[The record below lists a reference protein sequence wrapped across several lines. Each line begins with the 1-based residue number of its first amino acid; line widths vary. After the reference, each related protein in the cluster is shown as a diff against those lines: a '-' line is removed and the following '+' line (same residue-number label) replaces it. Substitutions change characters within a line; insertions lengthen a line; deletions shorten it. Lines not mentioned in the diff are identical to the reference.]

1 MAVTGRPWRGGI
13 AVLAAT
19 ALAVLAASPQAVA
32 ADEPPTIVV
41 SDGVTQPVFGY
52 SDAIRERLFIDSTF
66 DSDND
71 GLRDI
76 IAFDVMRP
84 KATADGLKVPV
95 VMDASPY
102 YTTLCRGNDSE
113 CKVDL
118 DGDGLLDKWPL
129 WYDNYFVPRGYAVIL
144 LDMVGTGNSTG
155 CPTTNANQDNLSAKQ
170 AINWLNGRATARNA
184 AGEVVKADWHN
195 GKSGMIGK
203 SYDGSLAMATA
214 VTGVQGLTTIVPI
227 GGPSEY
233 YDYVRSNGVVTRGN
247 SYVSYLAN
255 VVTNPE
261 RRDYCKPVRDAL
273 GAADGDEHGDY
284 TAFWNERSYVK
295 KVPKQSASVLL
306 YHGINDD
313 NVRADHM
320 SKYWYALAENDI
332 PRKLWISQEG
342 HVDPFDSRRAVWVD
356 TLHRWFDFWLQ
367 GVANGIMDEPRLDIE
382 RAADVWETHADWPIP
397 GKVDTEVFLQPATS
411 GAGGLG
417 LVPTAKPATGRFQD
431 SRTQSQNTMIN
442 NPGVVQP
449 HRLAFLSEPLTAPLH
464 ISGTP
469 TMQIRASAD
478 QTDTN
483 FGVILVDYGTDER
496 VAHRASGEGIIT
508 LDTQD
513 CWGESSATD
522 DACYRQTVKRVA
534 TADTELVTKGIMDAQ
549 NRQSIR
555 VAVPLVPG
563 ESYNFSWPLL
573 PEDYVFKPGHRIGV
587 IVVASYPQ
595 YSSQADTTA
604 ANIAVNLKSSK
615 IVLPVVGG
623 TAAAHAAGL

>member
-1 MAVTGRPWRGGI
+1 MRRPWRRGL
-13 AVLAAT
+13 AVLSVT
-19 ALAVLAASPQAVA
+19 ALAVLGVSPQAVA

-41 SDGVTQPVFGY
+41 TDGVTQPVFGY
-52 SDAIRERLFIDSTF
+52 ADAIRERLFVESTF
-66 DSDND
+66 DSDKD

-84 KATADGLKVPV
+84 KATEDGLKVPV

-113 CKVDL
+113 CKIDV
-118 DGDGLLDKWPL
+118 DGDGLLDQWPL

-155 CPTTNANQDNLSAKQ
+155 CPTTNAKEDNISAKQ

-184 AGEVVKADWHN
+184 AGEIVKADWHN

-203 SYDGSLAMATA
+203 SYDGSLAMSTA
-214 VTGVQGLTTIVPI
+214 VTGVKGLTTIVPI
-227 GGPSEY
+227 GGPTEY

-255 VVTNPE
+255 VVTNPD
-261 RRDYCKPVRDAL
+261 RREYCKPVRDAI

-284 TAFWNERSYVK
+284 TSFWNERSYVK
-295 KVPKQSASVLL
+295 KVPNQTASVLL

-320 SKYWYALAENDI
+320 SKYWYALAENDV

-342 HVDPFDSRRAVWVD
+342 HVDPFDSRREVWVN

-367 GVANGIMDEPRLDIE
+367 GIANGIMDEPRLDIE

-397 GKVDTEVFLQPATS
+397 GMAQTEIFLQPGTT
-411 GAGGLG
+411 GAGGLK
-417 LVPTAKPATGRFQD
+417 LVPTAKPVTAGFQD
-431 SRTQSQNTMIN
+431 HRTQSQNTMIN
-442 NPGVVQP
+442 NPDVVQP
-449 HRLAFLSEPLTAPLH
+449 NRLAFLSEPLTAPLH
-464 ISGTP
+464 VSGTP
-469 TMQIRASAD
+469 TMQIRAAAD
-478 QTDTN
+478 QADTN

-508 LDTQD
+508 LDTVD
-513 CWGESSATD
+513 CWGLGSQHD
-522 DACYRQTVKRVA
+522 DPCYRQTVKRVA
-534 TADTELVTKGIMDAQ
+534 TADQELVTKGIMDAQ
-549 NRQSIR
+549 NRISLRQS
-555 VAVPLVPG
+555 VPLVPG
-563 ESYNFSWPLL
+563 ESYNFTWPLL
-573 PEDYVFKPGHRIGV
+573 PEDYVFKAGHRIGV
-587 IVVASYPQ
+587 ILVASYPQ
-595 YSSQADTTA
+595 YSSQADTTL
-604 ANIAVNLKSSK
+604 ANITVNLKSSK
-615 IVLPVVGG
+615 IILPVVGG